1 MTTKNKIIETV
12 QNENPDKKVKMNIIG
27 NNIST
32 KFTEAVHSNKEF
44 IKALIFIGKNIEY
57 RAKGLFAHNCGI
69 LRYISHDGWVD

>member
-32 KFTEAVHSNKEF
+32 KFTDLNSNS
-44 IKALIFIGKNIEY
+44 NIS
-57 RAKGLFAHNCGI
+57 I
-69 LRYISHDGWVD
+69 L